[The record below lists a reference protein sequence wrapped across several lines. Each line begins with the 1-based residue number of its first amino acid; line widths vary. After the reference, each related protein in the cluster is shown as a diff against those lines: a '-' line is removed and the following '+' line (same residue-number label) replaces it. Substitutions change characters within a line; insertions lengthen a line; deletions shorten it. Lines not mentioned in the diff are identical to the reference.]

1 MDKTIL
7 SMTLPKVG
15 DKLFRLMY
23 RGRYEPYDTYCP
35 ESCTVAY
42 VNEKKGWYEVC
53 FDETG
58 IKECYKVPSFDH
70 YFLKDKPVGG
80 VPIICLENGNIYGSI
95 TECARDMKLN
105 KHEIW
110 KQIDGRL
117 AYCSG
122 YHFATVL

>member
-1 MDKTIL
+1 MSKTNL

-15 DKLFRLMY
+15 DKLFRIMS
-23 RGRYEPYDTYCP
+23 RGRHDPGDIYNPEP
-35 ESCTVAY
+35 CTVEY

-53 FDETG
+53 FDETN
-58 IKECYKVPSFDH
+58 IKECYRVPSFDH
-70 YFLKDKPVGG
+70 RFLKDKPVGG
-80 VPIICLENGNIYGSI
+80 VPIACLETGNIYGSI

-110 KQIDGRL
+110 KQIDGRR

-122 YHFATVL
+122 YHFVTVL

>member
-1 MDKTIL
+1 MSKTNL

-15 DKLFRLMY
+15 DKLFRIMS
-23 RGRYEPYDTYCP
+23 RGKCDPGDIYNPEP
-35 ESCTVAY
+35 CTVEY

-53 FDETG
+53 FDETN
-58 IKECYKVPSFDH
+58 IKECYRVPSFDH
-70 YFLKDKPVGG
+70 RFLKDKPVGG
-80 VPIICLENGNIYGSI
+80 VPIACLETGNIYGSI

-110 KQIDGRL
+110 KQIDGRR

-122 YHFATVL
+122 YHFVTVL

>member
-1 MDKTIL
+1 MSKTNL

-15 DKLFRLMY
+15 DKLFRIMF
-23 RGRYEPYDTYCP
+23 RGRYDPGDVYNPEP
-35 ESCTVAY
+35 CTVEY

-53 FDETG
+53 FDETN
-58 IKECYKVPSFDH
+58 IKECYRVPSFDH
-70 YFLKDKPVGG
+70 RFLKDKPVGG
-80 VPIICLENGNIYGSI
+80 VPIACLETGSIYGSI

-105 KHEIW
+105 RHEIW
-110 KQIDGRL
+110 KQLDGRR